1 MVDIYF
7 TGLLSFS
14 QLTLESEF
22 WVGENLFYEVRY
34 FYLQDLE
41 QFLAH
46 TQSTLLY
53 MTVVRIYSREHTY
66 LLESEFW
73 LNHTL
78 FVLHCPLHIIK

>member
-46 TQSTLLY
+46 THSPRCFTWQSCAS
-53 MTVVRIYSREHTY
+53 TVENI
-66 LLESEFW
+66 LI
-73 LNHTL
+73 
-78 FVLHCPLHIIK
+78 C

>member
-46 TQSTLLY
+46 TH
-53 MTVVRIYSREHTY
+53 TVHAALHDSRVH
-66 LLESEFW
+66 LQ
-73 LNHTL
+73 
-78 FVLHCPLHIIK
+78 